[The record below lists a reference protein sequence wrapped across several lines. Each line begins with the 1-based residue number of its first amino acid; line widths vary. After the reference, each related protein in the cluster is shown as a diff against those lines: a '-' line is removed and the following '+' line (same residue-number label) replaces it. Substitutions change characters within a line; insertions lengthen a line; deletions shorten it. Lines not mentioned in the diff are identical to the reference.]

1 MFKLFVLIFLSFS
14 PLCLASNCANP
25 EIFSISRTLVGQANF
40 TGLPVSSA
48 QEARVVT
55 ETIIN
60 STQAREEIS
69 TFFDSFGGLAQLRS
83 NPRLWDLYLKAYDRV
98 PTKSREYQALASY
111 FDEHFPKVV

>member
-1 MFKLFVLIFLSFS
+1 M
-14 PLCLASNCANP
+14 
-25 EIFSISRTLVGQANF
+25 
-40 TGLPVSSA
+40 SSA

-98 PTKSREYQALASY
+98 PTNPRVSGSRFLFSMSTFQKW
-111 FDEHFPKVV
+111 FDRRLWRRNGSRIVKAIRKA